1 MYHLSGLLVH
11 NDDVLNSIRS
21 RGEGRSHG
29 SPGMWLNADS
39 VCIHVEGAIMKQRR
53 MDRRNTTPVPS
64 GQVTAS
70 AKNMPSD
77 FSITLL
83 HHSVRAL
90 AFESVEALTQ

>member
-1 MYHLSGLLVH
+1 MYLSGLLDH
-11 NDDVLNSIRS
+11 NDDVLNSNS
-21 RGEGRSHG
+21 TGEGRSHG

-39 VCIHVEGAIMKQRR
+39 VCIHVVRAIMKQRR
-53 MDRRNTTPVPS
+53 MDRRNTMTVPS
-64 GQVTAS
+64 GQVTAL

-83 HHSVRAL
+83 HHSVRDL